1 MTLSD
6 AERVRMWPRVPD
18 ARCTG
23 CGFRGECTWSVSPIR
38 LACDGCREA
47 LGLGLQRRE
56 RDDDGEIL
64 RRARAL
70 YEANPSHAGLGEMPG
85 EGTVCVVWA
94 VEKAMVTA
102 STRPPFAYEAL
113 YRAVGTLVPWN
124 AKSTTA
130 EVLAAFDRA
139 IEASS

>member
-1 MTLSD
+1 MTT
-6 AERVRMWPRVPD
+6 V
-18 ARCTG
+18 
-23 CGFRGECTWSVSPIR
+23 
-38 LACDGCREA
+38 
-47 LGLGLQRRE
+47 
-56 RDDDGEIL
+56 EIL

-70 YEANPSHAGLGEMPG
+70 YEANPSHAGLNEMPG

-94 VEKAMVTA
+94 VEKALEA
-102 STRPPFAYEAL
+102 PPGTPAAFGSIGGAYEAL
-113 YRAVGTLVPWN
+113 YRAVGTHNLVPWN

>member
-1 MTLSD
+1 MTT
-6 AERVRMWPRVPD
+6 V
-18 ARCTG
+18 
-23 CGFRGECTWSVSPIR
+23 
-38 LACDGCREA
+38 
-47 LGLGLQRRE
+47 
-56 RDDDGEIL
+56 EIL

-70 YEANPSHAGLGEMPG
+70 YEANPSHAGLGEMPS

-94 VEKAMVTA
+94 VERAAETPAGVR
-102 STRPPFAYEAL
+102 SIGGAYEAL
-113 YRAVGTLVPWN
+113 YRAVGTHNLVPWN